1 MNVNDMEIVRSV
13 LLGNGYKESSNEKT
27 ADIVLLMTCSIR
39 ESAEEKIWRKL
50 SWLRNSN
57 RNCTIGVLGCM
68 AERLRTDIIARN
80 KDVDVVAG
88 PDSYRDLPRL
98 LAATRFGQS
107 AMNVQLSVEE
117 TYADI
122 QPVRADDVS
131 KSAYV

>member
-13 LLGNGYKESSNEKT
+13 LLNNGYKESSDEKT
-27 ADIVLLMTCSIR
+27 ADVVLLMTCSIR
-39 ESAEEKIWRKL
+39 ESAEDKIWRKL
-50 SWLRNSN
+50 GWLRNSN

-68 AERLRTDIIARN
+68 AERLRADIITRN
-80 KDVDVVAG
+80 KSVDVVAG

-122 QPVRADDVS
+122 QPVRADDAS